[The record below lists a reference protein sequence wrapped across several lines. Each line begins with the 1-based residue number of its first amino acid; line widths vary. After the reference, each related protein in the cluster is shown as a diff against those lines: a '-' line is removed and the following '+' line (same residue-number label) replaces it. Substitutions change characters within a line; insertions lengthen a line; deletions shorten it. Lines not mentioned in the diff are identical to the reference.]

1 MNWKVERQES
11 GVLWRDTESLTGLTE
26 GKKIPSSMYE
36 FLLVGGCEKRI
47 RQWTRDWRVKS

>member
-26 GKKIPSSMYE
+26 GKKIPSNSMYE
-36 FLLVGGCEKRI
+36 FLLVGVCEKRA
-47 RQWTRDWRVKS
+47 

>member
-11 GVLWRDTESLTGLTE
+11 GFVWRDTEWLTGLTE

-36 FLLVGGCEKRI
+36 LLLVGGCEKRA
-47 RQWTRDWRVKS
+47 